1 MNQTTNQTHS
11 STATLGDFSEASKHC
26 VFRSGASWFSL
37 PAISVREISIS
48 PGLVRI
54 PNCHD
59 SLAGICHL
67 RSEFIPVIS
76 LTALLNI
83 DTSQHA
89 QPHNKLMVIDC
100 TNVWA
105 LLVAE
110 TASLETLETIVSPD
124 GRMDDAATSAVM
136 GTAMFRDQIVYVLE
150 PNSVFRMA
158 QQTLEHFWSSP
169 NQPLPQFRSQKGG

>member
-1 MNQTTNQTHS
+1 MNQTPNPSHS
-11 STATLGDFSEASKHC
+11 ATSTLGDFSEASKHC

-37 PAISVREISIS
+37 PAISVREISIT
-48 PGLVRI
+48 PELVRI

-59 SLAGICHL
+59 SLAGVCHL

-89 QPHNKLMVIDC
+89 RPHNQLMVIDS

-110 TASLETLETIVSPD
+110 TASLETLETIVAPD
-124 GRMDDAATSAVM
+124 ARMDDASQSAVM

-150 PNSVFRMA
+150 PNSVFRIA
-158 QQTLEHFWSSP
+158 QQTLEHFWASP
-169 NQPLPQFRSQKGG
+169 NQPLPQFRSE

>member
-1 MNQTTNQTHS
+1 MNQTQNPTHAQT
-11 STATLGDFSEASKHC
+11 STLRDFSESSKHC

-37 PAISVREISIS
+37 PAISVREIAIS
-48 PGLVRI
+48 PELVRI

-76 LTALLNI
+76 LSALLNV

-89 QPHNKLMVIDC
+89 LPHNKLMVIDC

-105 LLVAE
+105 LRVAE
-110 TASLETLETIVSPD
+110 TASLENLETIVAPD
-124 GRMDDAATSAVM
+124 ARMEDDAASTAVM

-158 QQTLEHFWSSP
+158 QQTLEHFWASP
-169 NQPLPQFRSQKGG
+169 NQPLPQFRSE